1 MPIGAGLQQDD
12 VNYLFSLSYGE
23 LLSMPL
29 ASADRLMADNLIE
42 AVGALDGAAV
52 TGRMLYNVDITRRGR
67 LMVTA
72 VLGGHDR
79 RFIAP
84 HS

>member
-1 MPIGAGLQQDD
+1 MPISAGLQQDD

-23 LLSMPL
+23 LLNMPL
-29 ASADRLMADNLIE
+29 ASADRLMAANLVE
-42 AVGALDGAAV
+42 AVGMLDGAVV
-52 TGRMLYNVDITRRGR
+52 TGRKLYNVDITRRGR

-72 VLGGHDR
+72 VLRGLDS

>member
-1 MPIGAGLQQDD
+1 MPIRAGLQQDD

-23 LLSMPL
+23 LLNIPL
-29 ASADRLMADNLIE
+29 VSADRLLAEHLIE
-42 AVGALDGAAV
+42 AVGMLDGAAV
-52 TGRMLYNVDITRRGR
+52 TGRKLYNVDITRRGR

-72 VLGGHDR
+72 VLRGHNS

-84 HS
+84 PS

>member
-1 MPIGAGLQQDD
+1 MPIGAGVQQDD
-12 VNYLFSLSYGE
+12 VNYLLSLSYGE
-23 LLSMPL
+23 LVSMPP

-42 AVGALDGAAV
+42 AVGTLDGAKV

-67 LMVTA
+67 LMVIA
-72 VLGGHDR
+72 VLSGHDR

-84 HS
+84 HP

>member
-1 MPIGAGLQQDD
+1 MPIRAGLQQDD

-23 LLSMPL
+23 LLNMPL
-29 ASADRLMADNLIE
+29 ASADRLMAANLVE
-42 AVGALDGAAV
+42 AVGLLDGAVV
-52 TGRMLYNVDITRRGR
+52 TGRKLYNVDITRRGR

-72 VLGGHDR
+72 VLRGHDS

-84 HS
+84 HP